1 MWRDRGFFCYLI
13 VVSFLLSPCTSEW
26 KPKACNAQEI
36 ITSCGELERCVM
48 SSKPNG
54 TSWCQCLRGYE
65 LLDGKCVQVPTT
77 EKVPT
82 STTRPENKSSS
93 GGSSVAAGLIILTFL
108 VILGAFVYIGA
119 RRYKWL
125 QRFRQYRQNRY
136 GNVLV
141 TRDDTDDD
149 DPPIS

>member
-1 MWRDRGFFCYLI
+1 MWRGREFLCCFVLNL
-13 VVSFLLSPCTSEW
+13 LLSPCNSEW
-26 KPKACNAQEI
+26 KRKECDVHDLLSVCDK
-36 ITSCGELERCVM
+36 TERCVM
-48 SSKPNG
+48 NPNSNG
-54 TSWCQCLRGYE
+54 TSWCECLHGYE
-65 LLDGKCVQVPTT
+65 VRDGKCIPIPTT
-77 EKVPT
+77 EKALPT
-82 STTRPENKSSS
+82 TPRPEPKPSS
-93 GGSSVAAGLIILTFL
+93 GGGSVAAGLLIPTFL
-108 VILGAFVYIGA
+108 IILGAFVYFGA

>member
-1 MWRDRGFFCYLI
+1 MWRGREFLCCL
-13 VVSFLLSPCTSEW
+13 VVTLLLSPCSSEW
-26 KPKACNAQEI
+26 KRRECSVDVMS
-36 ITSCGELERCVM
+36 SCGESERCIQNPN
-48 SSKPNG
+48 PNG
-54 TSWCQCLRGYE
+54 TSWCECNRGFE
-65 LLDGKCVQVPTT
+65 LQDGKCILTPTT
-77 EKVPT
+77 EKAPT
-82 STTRPENKSSS
+82 MAPKPESKPNS
-93 GGSSVAAGLIILTFL
+93 GGGSVAVGLLIPTFL
-108 VILGAFVYIGA
+108 IILGAFAYIGA